1 MVYREI
7 RNMGQI
13 SLKTCEIEGLK
24 IIEPKVFGDERGYF
38 METYNYKDYAAAGI
52 NMEFVQD
59 NQSMSKKGVLRGL
72 HFQKNFPQD
81 KLVRIIQ
88 GEVFDV
94 AVDLRKGSKTFGKWY
109 GVILSAQNKKQFY
122 IPKNFAHGFYVLS
135 EIAEFAYKCTDFYHP
150 DDEGGLAWDDPDIG
164 IDWPLDDK
172 VELIISEKDRNWGG
186 IKQLKLN

>member
-1 MVYREI
+1 
-7 RNMGQI
+7 MGQI

>member
-1 MVYREI
+1 MFQPNTPTASAFRKAT
-7 RNMGQI
+7 
-13 SLKTCEIEGLK
+13 S
-24 IIEPKVFGDERGYF
+24 
-38 METYNYKDYAAAGI
+38 AAFI
-52 NMEFVQD
+52 HCN
-59 NQSMSKKGVLRGL
+59 GV
-72 HFQKNFPQD
+72 
-81 KLVRIIQ
+81 
-88 GEVFDV
+88 
-94 AVDLRKGSKTFGKWY
+94 T
-109 GVILSAQNKKQFY
+109 QNKKQFY